1 MANLVKHVVANTNEA
16 KVLKKDD
23 NCDCINAKVDDS
35 STLQELYSELFITID
50 ELIADAI
57 WAVDFFIDMVTDIGS
72 WIIGKLKSL
81 LNSGV
86 EEVYVIRG
94 DALADFIKQ
103 NQATGIY
110 TEISLS
116 QLNAMN
122 NSVINVAMNG
132 NTVVDDQMIRSN
144 GGLSSSAKSQFQGQ
158 PTLKIKIAA

>member
-1 MANLVKHVVANTNEA
+1 MG
-16 KVLKKDD
+16 VLREIGRFVG
-23 NCDCINAKVDDS
+23 NI
-35 STLQELYSELFITID
+35 I
-50 ELIADAI
+50 ELIVCAIGALIAVAI
-57 WAVDFFIDMVTDIGS
+57 WAIGFFIDMVTDILS
-72 WIIGKLKSL
+72 WINGKLESL
-81 LNSGV
+81 LNSGA
-86 EEVYVIRG
+86 EEVDVVRG

-103 NQATGIY
+103 NQATGRY

-144 GGLSSSAKSQFQGQ
+144 GGLSSSAKSQFQGL

>member
-1 MANLVKHVVANTNEA
+1 MANLVKHVVGNTNEA

-23 NCDCINAKVDDS
+23 NPDCINAKVDDS
-35 STLQELYSELFITID
+35 STLQELYSELFITI
-50 ELIADAI
+50 LIADAI

-81 LNSGV
+81 LNSGA

-110 TEISLS
+110 TKISLS

-132 NTVVDDQMIRSN
+132 NTVVDEQMIRSN
-144 GGLSSSAKSQFQGQ
+144 GGLSSSAKSQFQGL

>member
-1 MANLVKHVVANTNEA
+1 MG
-16 KVLKKDD
+16 VLREIGRFVG
-23 NCDCINAKVDDS
+23 NI
-35 STLQELYSELFITID
+35 I
-50 ELIADAI
+50 ELIVCAIGALIAVAI
-57 WAVDFFIDMVTDIGS
+57 WAIGFFIDMVTDILS
-72 WIIGKLKSL
+72 WINGKLESL
-81 LNSGV
+81 LNSGA
-86 EEVYVIRG
+86 EEVDVVRG

-103 NQATGIY
+103 NQATGRY